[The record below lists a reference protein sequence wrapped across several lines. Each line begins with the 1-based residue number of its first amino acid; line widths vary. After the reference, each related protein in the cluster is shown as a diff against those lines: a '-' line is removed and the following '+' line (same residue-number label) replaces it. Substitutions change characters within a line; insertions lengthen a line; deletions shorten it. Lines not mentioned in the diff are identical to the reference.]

1 MSAVRPAPLLVKIDR
16 RRSAA
21 RSRRAEPQTSP
32 PHATRLRALGRRHS
46 LSTVAP
52 PRRAARARH
61 RYREPHGF
69 VPPVLDGDAAARP
82 PPARSQQSGYTLGP
96 LRTRSVG
103 LEPRAVRFG
112 RVALRQKARPVDA
125 RHPHEGPKNPPGR
138 CDFALLRPLKNPL
151 RGSRPTWAVW
161 APRRRRPPDRSAL
174 LRFFDSQSNMGL
186 PRHQRRP
193 APPPSPS
200 AARGRRWVLTPPW
213 RTRCT
218 SSGVDWGPNF
228 ITRTAAFRPA
238 RTRARDDARRRRSRR
253 TRRVASPTTSR
264 SSGTSPVPPS
274 AKCEV
279 SSLACLRGVSA
290 ASCRPCWS
298 HQRCGARKGRLIR
311 GPGGERFRS

>member
-1 MSAVRPAPLLVKIDR
+1 MRPAPLLVKIDR

-52 PRRAARARH
+52 RRRAAPRAARH

-151 RGSRPTWAVW
+151 RGSRPTSAVW

-193 APPPSPS
+193 APPPEPVGREGTTLG
-200 AARGRRWVLTPPW
+200 AHATVADALHVVGRRLGPQLNHSNGGVPPGADQ
-213 RTRCT
+213 
-218 SSGVDWGPNF
+218 SQ
-228 ITRTAAFRPA
+228 
-238 RTRARDDARRRRSRR
+238 RRRS
-253 TRRVASPTTSR
+253 
-264 SSGTSPVPPS
+264 PPS
-274 AKCEV
+274 QSTHAT
-279 SSLACLRGVSA
+279 
-290 ASCRPCWS
+290 
-298 HQRCGARKGRLIR
+298 
-311 GPGGERFRS
+311 RSFPDDVTK

>member
-52 PRRAARARH
+52 PRRAARRPA
-61 RYREPHGF
+61 
-69 VPPVLDGDAAARP
+69 PVQGAPWLCSSGAGRRRAARP

-193 APPPSPS
+193 APPPEPVGREGTTLG
-200 AARGRRWVLTPPW
+200 AHATVADALHVVGRRLGPQLHHSNGGVPPGADQ
-213 RTRCT
+213 
-218 SSGVDWGPNF
+218 SQ
-228 ITRTAAFRPA
+228 
-238 RTRARDDARRRRSRR
+238 RRRS
-253 TRRVASPTTSR
+253 
-264 SSGTSPVPPS
+264 PPS
-274 AKCEV
+274 QPTHAT
-279 SSLACLRGVSA
+279 
-290 ASCRPCWS
+290 
-298 HQRCGARKGRLIR
+298 
-311 GPGGERFRS
+311 RSFPDDVTK

>member
-1 MSAVRPAPLLVKIDR
+1 MRPAPLLVKSTDVAPR
-16 RRSAA
+16 RVPVEPSRKPHHHTRRASERWAA
-21 RSRRAEPQTSP
+21 ATASRRSRR
-32 PHATRLRALGRRHS
+32 
-46 LSTVAP
+46 
-52 PRRAARARH
+52 RAAPRAARH

-151 RGSRPTWAVW
+151 RGSRPTSAVW

-193 APPPSPS
+193 APPPEPVGREGTTLG
-200 AARGRRWVLTPPW
+200 AHATVADALHVVGRRLGPQLHHSNGGVPPGADQ
-213 RTRCT
+213 
-218 SSGVDWGPNF
+218 SQ
-228 ITRTAAFRPA
+228 
-238 RTRARDDARRRRSRR
+238 RRRS
-253 TRRVASPTTSR
+253 
-264 SSGTSPVPPS
+264 PPS
-274 AKCEV
+274 QPTHATRSFPDDVTKQ
-279 SSLACLRGVSA
+279 RHK
-290 ASCRPCWS
+290 PCTTIS
-298 HQRCGARKGRLIR
+298 
-311 GPGGERFRS
+311 EM